1 MIIHSEIERYFDSGV
16 FVIVPDLP
24 EIPLTEKLLNWMNG
38 EVRDFKIKIIDSSFP
53 RLNYGIVSKDGL
65 KWRDIDNR
73 QLKFKG
79 SARPA
84 ARYLYFHYCLQ
95 VLRQA
100 WRVGP
105 GEKAAVSLYDEFGK
119 PVWATTGRYIGKKM
133 LRTFIDTLGHEYQDL
148 LKGAC
153 YRAGDPSALIETA
166 TAQIAAYNSDSG
178 DSSDTSS
185 EGEGEED

>member
-38 EVRDFKIKIIDSSFP
+38 EVRDFKIKIIDSAFP
-53 RLNYGIVSKDGL
+53 YLNYGIVSKDGL
-65 KWRDIDNR
+65 KWRDIDNT

-100 WRVGP
+100 WQVGP
-105 GEKAAVSLYDEFGK
+105 GRRPLFRSMMSLENPYCMGYH
-119 PVWATTGRYIGKKM
+119 TGRRCLERLLIH
-133 LRTFIDTLGHEYQDL
+133 LGMSI
-148 LKGAC
+148 
-153 YRAGDPSALIETA
+153 RIS
-166 TAQIAAYNSDSG
+166 
-178 DSSDTSS
+178 
-185 EGEGEED
+185 